1 MIKGTINCINDL
13 IDAVYEQPG
22 VIIYGLGY
30 IGKLISDRLSELFY
44 DPKHG
49 KNVVYS
55 VTDKDNMK
63 SAFCDKTMVFSIH
76 DAVEIYPDYPII
88 IATVD
93 NRNTSMKSI
102 CEHLT
107 SVSYTVSIKFYAEQL
122 TQLRLD
128 RLLEINEKLERQI
141 VKKLSMP
148 DNTWTNGNVHF
159 YVPNYPSDFIQRTI
173 VEKQDFFEADLLK
186 KLDEYI
192 PFGAII
198 LDIGANIGN
207 HSLYWAKKRMA
218 QKIYSFEPM
227 LSTYQ
232 TLLKNVQINYLDDIV
247 IPINIGLSDT
257 EGCAELNTYISSN
270 PELKFSIDCI
280 GSASLSKSD
289 NGEMKLN
296 ALDQLPFISDLER
309 IDFVKIDV
317 EGFEHNVLKGAEIT
331 LKKYKPIVFIES
343 FPNNFEETNRILNL
357 YGYSMIMQLDEINYL
372 YK

>member
-1 MIKGTINCINDL
+1 M

-22 VIIYGLGY
+22 VIIYGLGN
-30 IGKLISDRLSELFY
+30 IGKIISDRLSELFY
-44 DPKHG
+44 DTKHG
-49 KNVVYS
+49 KTVVYS
-55 VTDKDNMK
+55 VTDRDNLK
-63 SAFCDKTMVFSIH
+63 STFCDKAMVFSIH
-76 DAVEIYPDYPII
+76 NAVERYPYYPII

-93 NRNTSMKSI
+93 NRNTSMKNI
-102 CEHLT
+102 CEHLP

-122 TQLRLD
+122 TQIRLD
-128 RLLEINEKLERQI
+128 RILEKVEINEKLERQI
-141 VKKLSMP
+141 VKKISMP
-148 DNTWTNGNVHF
+148 DDIWTNGNVHF

-173 VEKQDFFEADLLK
+173 VENQDFFEADLLK

-192 PFGAII
+192 PSSAII

-232 TLLKNVQINYLDDIV
+232 TLLKNIQINHLDDII
-247 IPINIGLSDT
+247 IPLNIGLSDT
-257 EGCAELNTYISSN
+257 ESCAELNTYIISN
-270 PELKFSIDCI
+270 PELKFSIDYI

-296 ALDQLPFISDLER
+296 ALDQLLFISDLER

-343 FPNNFEETNRILNL
+343 FPDNFAETNKILNS